1 MAPITSSETGN
12 KNGSQKHPHYKPNY
26 IPDHNYVRI
35 LDTTL
40 RDGEQSP
47 GAAMAPHQKLNIA
60 RQLAKLGVDVIE
72 AGFPCSS
79 KDDFAAVKMIAE
91 EVGSNVDDDGYVPVI
106 AGGARCNEKDI
117 EIAWEAVKGAKRP
130 RISTFIAT
138 SEIHM
143 KHKLKKTKEEVLDVA
158 CRMVKFAR
166 SLGCDDVQFI
176 TEDAVRSE
184 KEFLYQ
190 ILGEVIK
197 AGATTID
204 IPDTVGIAMPWE
216 YEKLIADIKANTD
229 GIENVVIAAH
239 CHNDFGLAVAKTISG
254 ARAGARQ
261 LEVTM
266 NGIGERAGNA
276 ALEEVVM
283 ALKCR
288 GAAVFDGLYTSINT
302 KHILKTSKM
311 VEDYTNMHL
320 QPHKALVGANA
331 FVHESGIHQDGW
343 LKHKA
348 TYEIIPPESIG
359 LERSNEV
366 GIVLGK
372 LSGRQ
377 GLMKRLKELGYHLK
391 ENEIDSVFWKF
402 KAVAD
407 KKKRVTDVD
416 LRALV
421 SNEVTQVES
430 IWKLSDI
437 QVTCGTLGLSTA
449 TVRLNNTI
457 DGGIH
462 VACSVGSGS
471 IDSVFKAV
479 NLIIKE
485 AIKLVQYTLTTMIEG
500 VDVVIT
506 THVRICRM
514 NDHAST
520 HSLVEESIQPI
531 FSGIGAGTDVV
542 VSSVEAYIA
551 AVNKMLDSKK

>member
-12 KNGSQKHPHYKPNY
+12 KNDSQKRPHYKPNY
-26 IPDHNYVRI
+26 IPDPNYVRI

-117 EIAWEAVKGAKRP
+117 EIAWEAVKAAKRP

-143 KHKLKKTKEEVLDVA
+143 KHKLKKTKEEVLDLA

-184 KEFLYQ
+184 KEFLYE

-239 CHNDFGLAVAKTISG
+239 CHNDFGLAVANTIAG

-311 VEDYTNMHL
+311 VEDYTNMYL

-331 FVHESGIHQDGW
+331 FVHESGIH
-343 LKHKA
+343 H
-348 TYEIIPPESIG
+348 
-359 LERSNEV
+359 V
-366 GIVLGK
+366 GT
-372 LSGRQ
+372 
-377 GLMKRLKELGYHLK
+377 
-391 ENEIDSVFWKF
+391 
-402 KAVAD
+402 AV
-407 KKKRVTDVD
+407 
-416 LRALV
+416 
-421 SNEVTQVES
+421 
-430 IWKLSDI
+430 
-437 QVTCGTLGLSTA
+437 
-449 TVRLNNTI
+449 
-457 DGGIH
+457 H
-462 VACSVGSGS
+462 
-471 IDSVFKAV
+471 
-479 NLIIKE
+479 
-485 AIKLVQYTLTTMIEG
+485 
-500 VDVVIT
+500 
-506 THVRICRM
+506 
-514 NDHAST
+514 
-520 HSLVEESIQPI
+520 
-531 FSGIGAGTDVV
+531 
-542 VSSVEAYIA
+542 
-551 AVNKMLDSKK
+551 